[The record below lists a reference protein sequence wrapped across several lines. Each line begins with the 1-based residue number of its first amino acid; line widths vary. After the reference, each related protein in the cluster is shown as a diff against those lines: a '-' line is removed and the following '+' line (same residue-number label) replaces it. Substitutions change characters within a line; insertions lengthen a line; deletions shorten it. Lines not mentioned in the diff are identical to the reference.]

1 MLTAKPYRH
10 IGLIRPTLSGG
21 ATGMATVAMATAL
34 SGVLWLLMVLAI
46 ALLLGT
52 VYTNLFEVKPYQGK
66 IAKRRKIFFSLA

>member
-1 MLTAKPYRH
+1 
-10 IGLIRPTLSGG
+10 
-21 ATGMATVAMATAL
+21 MATVAMATAL